1 MIKKQVLKHIKLQ
14 PCFLKKRL
22 KTKMEIYY
30 KLNFHI
36 KQISGPDSFIYH
48 CLSNL
53 FTSWDP
59 WHKFSHGIILKMEG
73 L

>member
-48 CLSNL
+48 SV
-53 FTSWDP
+53 FQTSLP
-59 WHKFSHGIILKMEG
+59 PEIPGTSFPMA
-73 L
+73 